1 MTDPKDLLARRMA
14 ALKAEYERQLPDR
27 IVELRAAYAD
37 ADAATDDETCAAALV
52 ELRRIAHRLVGSGKT
67 FGLPWVSE
75 TAAPIERVVDAIMDG
90 QRRFAEAGLGDLIE
104 SLAEF
109 DTTSTRSS
117 YSPINNPVLRP
128 VPRSARPEPPAEV
141 GLLWLAGIDEG
152 LAGELSTELARYGF
166 RTERLV
172 EAEIG
177 SAISRKRP
185 MALIAGLQAMARTS
199 TGRWTDPFTPLIA
212 VGDEGDTE
220 SRLAAV
226 RMGASGFVVR
236 PPDVD
241 QLVTLL
247 DRLLERTDPE
257 PYRVIL
263 VEDDE
268 ILASSFVASLEAE
281 DMQVTL
287 LADPMNIL
295 EVCRTFAPDI
305 VVTDLYLPKAD
316 GIEMAQVIH
325 QHGGFTDIPI
335 LFVSSET
342 NLNRQ
347 LAARRL
353 GADDFLTKPLT
364 SDQLVTAVMARALRY
379 RELRRLMDRDSLTG
393 LLNHART
400 SARLDREIERCRDAG
415 EPLSAV
421 AIDIDHFKRVN
432 DTYGHAT
439 GDKVLRTISR
449 LLLQRLR
456 GSDTAGRF
464 GGEEFVVVLPG
475 ADAQA
480 AFNVIDGL
488 MRAFSE
494 IEHVSGEH
502 RFHVTF
508 SAGLATLKADD
519 HRESLLA
526 RADTALYEAKEAG
539 RNRIGVD

>member
-37 ADAATDDETCAAALV
+37 ADAATDDATCKAALV

-75 TAAPIERVVDAIMDG
+75 TAAPIERVVDAIIDG
-90 QRRFAEAGLGDLIE
+90 ERRLSEAGLDKLIE
-104 SLAEF
+104 DLAGF
-109 DTTSTRSS
+109 DSTSTTT
-117 YSPINNPVLRP
+117 YAPINSPVLRP
-128 VPRSARPEPPAEV
+128 VPRSARPEPPAEI
-141 GLLWLAGIDEG
+141 GLLWLAGISDD
-152 LAGELSTELARYGF
+152 LAGSLSVELARYGF
-166 RTERLV
+166 RTEHLDA
-172 EAEIG
+172 AEVA

-185 MALIAGLQAMARTS
+185 MALIAGLQAIAGTAA
-199 TGRWTDPFTPLIA
+199 GHWTDPFTPFIA
-212 VGDEGDTE
+212 VGDEGDVE

-226 RMGASGFVVR
+226 RAGASGFVVQ

-241 QLVTLL
+241 QLVALL
-247 DRLLERTDPE
+247 DRLLERSDPE
-257 PYRVIL
+257 PYRVVL

-268 ILASSFVASLEAE
+268 ILASSFVTSLEAE

-295 EVCRTFAPDI
+295 EVCRTFVPDI

-421 AIDIDHFKRVN
+421 VIDIDHFKQVN
-432 DTYGHAT
+432 DTYGHAA

-475 ADAQA
+475 ADAEA

-488 MRAFSE
+488 MRAFSA
-494 IEHVSGEH
+494 IEHISGAD

-519 HRESLLA
+519 HRASLLA
-526 RADTALYEAKEAG
+526 RADAALYEAKEAG